1 MKKITSHFSLL
12 LMTCLILLLG
22 ACADGDSGSG
32 KDGDGESIT
41 LYSPHT
47 PEFSEE
53 LAKKFEELH
62 GQKVDVHYAGTNVLV
77 NQMIAEKNN
86 PKADVWNGGGGIL
99 AFESAIDQDILTPF
113 LPQSAEDWEVVEDG
127 IKMKHEDDYYV
138 GVQVQ
143 VLGFAYNTDLV
154 TEEEAPKTWEDLLDP
169 KWKGQIQFPNP
180 AASGTSTL
188 MVMSYM
194 MKHGEE
200 AGWEYFQALADQ
212 ANSIP
217 DSGSAPTSAVSM
229 GEALIGIGFDFMA
242 YDQKEKG
249 ETVDFILPDE
259 TPILVN
265 PAALVKDGPNPEGGE
280 KFLEFMLSKEAQE
293 IIADWNLIPIHP
305 EVDSKTPLNLEDIK
319 LHAATLDMD
328 WVNENY
334 DRIRNEWK
342 DKIK

>member
-1 MKKITSHFSLL
+1 MKVKKRISLML
-12 LMTCLILLLG
+12 IACIMLMLS
-22 ACADGDSGSG
+22 ACVGEKG
-32 KDGDGESIT
+32 KAGGKGELTI
-41 LYSPHT
+41 YSPHT
-47 PEFSEE
+47 PGFSEE

-62 GQKVDVHYAGTNVLV
+62 GIKVNVHYAGTNVLV
-77 NQMIAEKNN
+77 NQMIAEKSN
-86 PKADVWNGGGGIL
+86 PKADIWNGGGGIL
-99 AFESAIDQDILTPF
+99 AFESAIDKDILGQF
-113 LPQSAEDWEVVEDG
+113 IPQSAKDWAVVEDG

-200 AGWEYFQALADQ
+200 AGWEYFQKLADQ

-217 DSGSAPTSAVSM
+217 DSGSAPTSAVAM

-242 YDQKEKG
+242 YDQKERG
-249 ETVDFILPDE
+249 ETVDFILPDV

-265 PAALVKDGPNPEGGE
+265 PAALVKDGPNPEAGKE
-280 KFLEFMLSKEAQE
+280 FLEFMLSKEAQE
-293 IIADWNLIPIHP
+293 IIADWNLIPVHP
-305 EVDSKTPLNLEDIK
+305 EVKSKTPLNLADIK
-319 LHAATLDMD
+319 SHAAILDMD